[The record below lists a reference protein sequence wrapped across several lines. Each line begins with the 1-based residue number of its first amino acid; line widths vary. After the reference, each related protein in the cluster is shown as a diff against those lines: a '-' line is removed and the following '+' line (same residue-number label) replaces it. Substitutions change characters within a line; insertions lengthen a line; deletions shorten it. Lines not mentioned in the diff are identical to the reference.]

1 MRAARIT
8 ELTGPSSITAEDLD
22 APAPPEDGVVI
33 DVRAAGVC
41 FPDVLLSRGEY
52 QMKPDPPFTPGCEV
66 AGVVTSVGPNS
77 RYAVGDRVAAFPF
90 LGGFAEQVACAD
102 ALTFALPDSVGFEA
116 GAALP
121 MNYFT
126 VHFALVTRGGLRAG
140 ESVLVH
146 GAAGGIGTAAVQL
159 AKALGATVYA
169 VVSDD
174 AKAAVALEAGADETI
189 LADGFLSR
197 VKELT
202 GGRGVDVVVDPV
214 GGDRFTDSLR
224 SLATLGRLLV
234 IGFTAGSIPEVKVNR
249 LLLNNVSV
257 VGVGWGA
264 YWMSRPEFLARQWE
278 DLLPL
283 LNAGALTPV
292 IGQTFTLEQTAEAI
306 ALLEERRATGKVLVL
321 PRTQTVE

>member
-1 MRAARIT
+1 
-8 ELTGPSSITAEDLD
+8 
-22 APAPPEDGVVI
+22 
-33 DVRAAGVC
+33 
-41 FPDVLLSRGEY
+41 
-52 QMKPDPPFTPGCEV
+52 
-66 AGVVTSVGPNS
+66 
-77 RYAVGDRVAAFPF
+77 VGDRVAAFPF

-278 DLLPL
+278 ELLPL

>member
-66 AGVVTSVGPNS
+66 AGVVTSVGPKS

-234 IGFTAGSIPEVKVNR
+234 IGFTAGSLPEVKVNR

>member
-1 MRAARIT
+1 V
-8 ELTGPSSITAEDLD
+8 EVVDLPE
-22 APAPPEDGVVI
+22 PAGDGVVI
-33 DVRAAGVC
+33 EVAAAGIC
-41 FPDVLLSRGEY
+41 FPDVLLTRGQY
-52 QMKPDPPFTPGCEV
+52 QITPDLPFVPGSEV
-66 AGVVTSVGPNS
+66 AGVVRSAPTSSG
-77 RYAVGDRVAAFPF
+77 YAAGDRVAAFPF